1 MSEAVE
7 TAAPSVDGSVV
18 EGRESQEQQAVQSF
32 KGTKHRLK
40 IDQEEL
46 ELDYDDLIKEA
57 QKGRSADKR
66 FKEAAAHKKDVDTFL
81 ADPWGYLKQNG
92 KDPYELAESLLLEK
106 MRYEE
111 LTDEQRE
118 ALHAKME
125 LSELKKEKEGREK
138 SEKDKELANIQ
149 AQAIREIDDDIFDA
163 LKSTGRKP
171 TPRLIARIAENLM
184 AHLNKGG
191 EKVSAKDILGTV
203 QKEYVSDIS
212 EYLSQ
217 MTPQQLKE
225 VLPKQVLDAL
235 RQADVDQARSSDPAR
250 SKRRIV
256 SGEPQQGFKPKKRMS
271 SDEYFAQLDKKYRA

>member
-1 MSEAVE
+1 MSEAGE
-7 TAAPSVDGSVV
+7 TAPSVDGSDLASP
-18 EGRESQEQQAVQSF
+18 EIIEQKDFQYF

-46 ELDYDDLIKEA
+46 ELDYDDLIKAA

-66 FKEAAAHKKDVDTFL
+66 FKEAAAHKKDVDSFL
-81 ADPWGYLKQNG
+81 SDPWGYLKKNG

-106 MRYEE
+106 LRYEDM
-111 LTDEQRE
+111 TDEQRE
-118 ALHAKME
+118 ALHAKIE
-125 LSELKKEKEGREK
+125 LAELKEEKEGRDK
-138 SEKDKELANIQ
+138 SEKDRQLADIQ
-149 AQAIREIDDDIFDA
+149 AKAVREIDEDIFDA

-191 EKVSAKDILGTV
+191 ERVSAKDILGSV

-217 MTPQQLKE
+217 MTPHELRQ
-225 VLPKQVLDAL
+225 VLPKDVLDAL

-256 SGEPQQGFKPKKRMS
+256 PGEPHEGFKPKKRMS
-271 SDEYFAQLDKKYRA
+271 SDDYFAQLDKKYRA